1 MRASALAPITLLG
14 GGFGNFKNQLNA
26 FPAWTRPAIQKI
38 TSLFPGSGLSPNF
51 TRDLSAHAGR
61 KVNLFDTD
69 TWNPAYLKTYKDM
82 FAPGSIVANFGTP
95 AKGLKGKVFGQPV
108 SSARASKL
116 WENKEL
122 EAQYLKGIL
131 PDTTSIA
138 SLVKEFGIN
147 TRSRNAGQQIMD
159 AARQKYGNKFLLK
172 PITSYQSDSSLFP
185 TYKTDPQELLATL
198 RGGIENNTGDVIG
211 RGLKNWVVQKKFDL
225 KEPSLLDKLLRRL
238 DGGHGSGAR
247 EYRVHTIGN
256 KVIPYATLFRG
267 SGRSA
272 LPYHTNEMKMVEK
285 EMQKLLD
292 KNLSKS
298 HKNIPFGFDVLIGK
312 NGKIIPIESNPAT
325 FEGSS
330 GFASMPHVM
339 DAIVSHL
346 GGKTPLYIL
355 RQQALERAAKNTA
368 AGTAVLAPTLYG
380 LSAE

>member
-1 MRASALAPITLLG
+1 MRASSSAPITLLG

-26 FPAWTRPAIQKI
+26 FPAWTRPAIRKI

-51 TRDLSAHAGR
+51 TRDLSAHVGR

-131 PDTTSIA
+131 PDTTSVS
-138 SLVKEFGIN
+138 SLIKEFGIN

-159 AARQKYGNKFLLK
+159 AARQKYGDKFLLK

-185 TYKTDPQELLATL
+185 TYKTDPQELLQTL

-225 KEPSLLDKLLRRL
+225 KNPGLLDKVLNRI
-238 DGGHGSGAR
+238 GGFGSGAR
-247 EYRVHTIGN
+247 EYRVHAIGN
-256 KVIPYATLFRG
+256 KVIPYATAYRG
-267 SGRSA
+267 STRVA
-272 LPYHTNEMKMVEK
+272 LPYHTSEMAMVEK
-285 EMQKLLD
+285 ELQRLLD
-292 KNLSKS
+292 KNLSRQ

-312 NGKIIPIESNPAT
+312 DGKIIPIEANPAT
-325 FEGSS
+325 LVGSS
-330 GFASMPHVM
+330 GLASMPHTI
-339 DAIVSHL
+339 DAIASHL
-346 GGKTPLYIL
+346 AGKTPLYIL